1 MRPRWIFTGV
11 LVCVCLAGA
20 CLAAMPVTRVV
31 VCAPGYPSDTE
42 EAQPTMDRLAR
53 ALERA
58 AGWNEGSL
66 RAEYHPTLDGGLA
79 ALANG
84 PAIALVPLAFYLE
97 QQERLGLAPLATV
110 VQASGPAEVWS
121 VVARRGA
128 IDGPRDLAGWKLA
141 GMPGYSPRFVRRV
154 ALDGWGPLLADTEI
168 AFSARVLSELRRALR
183 GEPVAAL
190 LDLAQTDALDS
201 LPQAADL
208 EVVVRSKPL
217 PGTLLCRV
225 GQPLDEAAEAELKN
239 AFLGLNSQ
247 EAGRE
252 LLDTLLIS
260 HFGPLD
266 GEGLER
272 IVRAFA
278 AEETP
283 AR

>member
-1 MRPRWIFTGV
+1 
-11 LVCVCLAGA
+11 
-20 CLAAMPVTRVV
+20 VTRVV

-58 AGWNEGSL
+58 AGWSEG
-66 RAEYHPTLDGGLA
+66 RIEAEYHPTLEGGLA
-79 ALANG
+79 ALVDP

-97 QQERLGLAPLATV
+97 QREGLGLDPLATV

-128 IDGPRDLAGWKLA
+128 IKRPGDLAGWKLA
-141 GMPGYSPRFVRRV
+141 GMPGYSPRFVQRV
-154 ALDGWGPLLADTEI
+154 AFDGWGPLPADTEI
-168 AFSARVLSELRRALR
+168 GFSARVLSELRRALR

-190 LDLAQTDALDS
+190 LDLAQTEALDS

-225 GQPLDEAAEAELKN
+225 GPVEEAAEDELKR
-239 AFLGLNSQ
+239 AFLGLDRQ
-247 EAGRE
+247 EGGRE

-266 GEGLER
+266 VEGLER
-272 IVRAFA
+272 IERAFA
-278 AEETP
+278 AEEIP